1 MFFNIWLHV
10 WFLIYDEIAVKD
22 KSFFLLF
29 VLVRDGLFLPPPP
42 PTPHPFSFYF
52 EAPTQASLYEMG

>member
-1 MFFNIWLHV
+1 MFFNVWLHV

-29 VLVRDGLFLPPPP
+29 VLVRDGLFLPPT